1 MIDNLPRKLHTF
13 PAMNHLVFTVSNGF
27 VSYRM
32 NERQGSHPLGDDSAH
47 DVIDYLKRIIKN
59 FSSCEVIFS

>member
-1 MIDNLPRKLHTF
+1 
-13 PAMNHLVFTVSNGF
+13 MNHLVFTVSNGF

-47 DVIDYLKRIIKN
+47 DVINYLKSIIKT
-59 FSSCEVIFS
+59 FSSFEVIFS